1 MAKKT
6 TAGKGRRPRKP
17 THPGEVMLEVLEAL
31 DIDKTAAARRM
42 KISRP
47 TLYDVLNGAAGVT
60 ADFALRFA
68 TLAGTTPDLY
78 LHMQAELD
86 LWEARGRLKDTLA
99 SIEPAPA
106 KASG

>member
-1 MAKKT
+1 MAQTRK
-6 TAGKGRRPRKP
+6 AARPRKP
-17 THPGEVMLEVLEAL
+17 THPGAIMLEVLDHL
-31 DIDKTAAARRM
+31 DIPKAEAARRM
-42 KISRP
+42 MVGRQS
-47 TLYDVLNGAAGVT
+47 LYDVLDGSAAVT

-78 LHMQAELD
+78 LNMQNERD
-86 LWEARGRLKDTLA
+86 LWEARDRLKSTLA